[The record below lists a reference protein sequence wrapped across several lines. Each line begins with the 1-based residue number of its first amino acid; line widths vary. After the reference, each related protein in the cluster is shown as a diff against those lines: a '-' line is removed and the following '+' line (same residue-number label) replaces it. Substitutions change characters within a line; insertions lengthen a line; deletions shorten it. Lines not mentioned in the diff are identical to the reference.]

1 MMRPARDFLRQATA
15 LVAIAA
21 VLGAPT
27 TARAG
32 TIYWNMQTAT
42 ATSNNVP
49 NVTPGALVQGNN
61 NGTTAMLGSSSAS
74 SGYNFTLNGVSTS
87 ASGTNN
93 AGAAARIGSLVTGAN
108 GSAYFEFILTPDA
121 GYSLTLS
128 DIGFGSRSTSTGPV
142 TYTLRSSLDAYASD
156 LITAGS
162 LTNNSTWAYRT
173 SPLTTASTSTAAV
186 TYRLYG
192 YAGSGTASANTANWR
207 IDDLMLTV
215 NSALSGGGGPVAK
228 DLTWNVAGSG
238 SWDST
243 TSNWTTGTGSTTF
256 TNADTV
262 GFGNTAGG
270 TITVDAGGVQPGSTT
285 ISAASGTYTFTGG
298 AIGGTGA
305 VTKSGAGVAVLSAA
319 NTYSGGTTINSG
331 VLEAASNAAL
341 GATTGGIT
349 FGGGTLRAAGTI
361 DGNRTVTVNAGGGT
375 IDTNGNSVTVGGIG
389 GTGSITKAGAGTLTS
404 TGFSAGGLNVSA
416 GTLRINA
423 AATTQLQAG
432 TLDGVLELGGAQRF
446 NLGSGTLGGTGTIR
460 LLDSLA
466 GLHTTGSGVN
476 AVISS
481 NVELNPGNASDFVS
495 LIHASSG
502 NTIAVNRPISG
513 NAAVQFSVGSN
524 GGAGITTLNAQST
537 YSGGTFLNMAA
548 SGVLRM
554 GTNDALPAGSVL
566 TLGASHD
573 GLGTQDRGTVDL
585 AGYNLTVGGLASV
598 AHASTRGIGNTS
610 ANLATLTVNQ
620 ASDTTFHAQIGSGF
634 ATTTNMEAATTN
646 IALVK
651 TGGGRLTLT
660 STASNFTGGTTVSAG
675 TLSVSADA
683 NLGGSAGGITLGGGR
698 LELTSG
704 FTLGAGRTI
713 TAATGTSSTIAVTS
727 GTVSYAGPF
736 TGSGNLDK
744 AGVGTLSLGN
754 ASSGYSGTFTISAG
768 TLEVTAAN
776 AFANATLTQ
785 TGGTL
790 LLAPAGGG
798 DVVIPEMGGSGGE
811 VSVDSGASAVFRG
824 NSNRA
829 YDGRIRGQGAFKKE
843 GNGIL
848 TLNADNDFT
857 GNTRVSTGRLK
868 LGAGGALS
876 ATPQIAIDSGAI
888 FDVAD
893 RSGFALGTGQ
903 RLGGRGTVLGD
914 LQFGGGSQL
923 AFDPTGPLLVG
934 SGTVSFASGF
944 GIGSIFGLDANVAE
958 GTYTLLNE
966 TTGGS
971 ISFASLANVGPGN
984 PFDLGGGKSAYFQQG
999 SLQVVVVPEPD
1010 AFFIGGLGLALAGL
1024 VANRRRS
1031 RGTAA

>member
-1 MMRPARDFLRQATA
+1 MRRPARDFLRQATA
-15 LVAIAA
+15 LVSIAA
-21 VLGAPT
+21 VLGGPT

-42 ATSNNVP
+42 ATSNDVP

-61 NGTTAMLGSSSAS
+61 NGTTTMLGSSSAS
-74 SGYNFTLNGVSTS
+74 SGYTFTLNGVSTS

-142 TYTLRSSLDAYASD
+142 TYTLRSSLDSYASD
-156 LITAGS
+156 LTTPAALPG
-162 LTNNSTWAYRT
+162 STWGYRT
-173 SPLTTASTSTAAV
+173 SSLATATTATSAV

-192 YAGSGTASANTANWR
+192 YAGSGSASANTANWR
-207 IDDLMLTV
+207 IDDLMLIV
-215 NSALSGGGGPVAK
+215 NSAQSGGGGGPNYYWV
-228 DLTWNVAGSG
+228 G
-238 SWDST
+238 
-243 TSNWTTGTGSTTF
+243 
-256 TNADTV
+256 ADT
-262 GFGNTAGG
+262 
-270 TITVDAGGVQPGSTT
+270 
-285 ISAASGTYTFTGG
+285 
-298 AIGGTGA
+298 
-305 VTKSGAGVAVLSAA
+305 
-319 NTYSGGTTINSG
+319 
-331 VLEAASNAAL
+331 
-341 GATTGGIT
+341 
-349 FGGGTLRAAGTI
+349 
-361 DGNRTVTVNAGGGT
+361 
-375 IDTNGNSVTVGGIG
+375 
-389 GTGSITKAGAGTLTS
+389 
-404 TGFSAGGLNVSA
+404 
-416 GTLRINA
+416 
-423 AATTQLQAG
+423 
-432 TLDGVLELGGAQRF
+432 
-446 NLGSGTLGGTGTIR
+446 TLGGTGTWTQTGGTAWR
-460 LLDSLA
+460 PTDTDGA
-466 GLHTTGSGVN
+466 GE
-476 AVISS
+476 AWESS
-481 NVELNPGNASDFVS
+481 KIATFGG
-495 LIHASSG
+495 ASSG
-502 NTIAVNRPISG
+502 TVTVTDTVTANAGLAFATSGYTLTGGTVSLGGADAAANTITTD
-513 NAAVQFSVGSN
+513 AATSIAITSV
-524 GGAGITTLNAQST
+524 L
-537 YSGGTFLNMAA
+537 
-548 SGVLRM
+548 
-554 GTNDALPAGSVL
+554 AGSSGLTKAGPGSL
-566 TLGASHD
+566 TLGGA
-573 GLGTQDRGTVDL
+573 
-585 AGYNLTVGGLASV
+585 
-598 AHASTRGIGNTS
+598 NTY
-610 ANLATLTVNQ
+610 A
-620 ASDTTFHAQIGSGF
+620 
-634 ATTTNMEAATTN
+634 
-646 IALVK
+646 
-651 TGGGRLTLT
+651 
-660 STASNFTGGTTVSAG
+660 GGTTVSAG

-683 NLGGSAGGITLGGGR
+683 NLGSSAGGITLGGGR

-704 FTLGAGRTI
+704 FTLGSNRTI

-744 AGVGTLSLGN
+744 AGAGTLSVGN

-798 DVVIPEMGGSGGE
+798 DVVIPEIGGSGGE

-824 NSNRA
+824 NSDRA

-857 GNTRVSTGRLK
+857 GNTRITQGRLK
-868 LGAGGALS
+868 LGAAGGLS

-1024 VANRRRS
+1024 MANRRRS
-1031 RGTAA
+1031 RGAAA